1 MMKTEI
7 TFIAAFFLLMTQL
20 MVTTARPRFSRRIVR
35 MKGNTMEETPTVIL
49 TRPIP
54 SKESHK
60 DEESTSRVLAKLLSL
75 DDVNT
80 SDRKQK
86 PDAFSAALA
95 KSSYEPKFHPDD
107 KTKKTKQGKIRVRRQ
122 RCYPPFWKC
131 SLQPTGSSR
140 KRVLP
145 QRGNKNL

>member
-1 MMKTEI
+1 MQKNPLTPKNFYKSNMYCAPHTTKSSV
-7 TFIAAFFLLMTQL
+7 AVLMALLTDSFQ
-20 MVTTARPRFSRRIVR
+20 
-35 MKGNTMEETPTVIL
+35 ETPTVIL

-60 DEESTSRVLAKLLSL
+60 DEESTSLVLAKLLSL

-86 PDAFSAALA
+86 PGAFSAALA

-122 RCYPPFWKC
+122 RCYPPFFQC